1 MADCCGL
8 NTNKAQHEMSLLACL
23 YEGKGSEYGGFHVFY
38 SISIFFLTKTPKHN
52 GMPSNSANYN

>member
-38 SISIFFLTKTPKHN
+38 TISIPCLTKTPKDN
-52 GMPSNSANYN
+52 GMPSNSVGEN